1 VTKGSNACGR
11 IGHDLLAIVDETRSF
26 ARASPLVIDFAQE
39 HRGRA
44 SA

>member
-1 VTKGSNACGR
+1 M
-11 IGHDLLAIVDETRSF
+11 LAVASGTISWVLVDETRSF
-26 ARASPLVIDFAQE
+26 ARASPPVIDFAQE